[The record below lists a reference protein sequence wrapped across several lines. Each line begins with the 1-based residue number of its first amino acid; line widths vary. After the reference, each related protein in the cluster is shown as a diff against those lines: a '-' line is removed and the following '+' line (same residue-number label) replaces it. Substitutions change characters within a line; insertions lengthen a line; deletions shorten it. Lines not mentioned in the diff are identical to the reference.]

1 MYTIK
6 GAAERVGISPSTLR
20 AWERRYGVV
29 TPDRTEAGYRVYS
42 EEDVRALA
50 RMARLVEAG
59 RPPSL
64 AAQESQRQASLSTPA
79 AEAPSTEARASELG
93 PTPDGEALLEA
104 LLEAAAVLDADRLEV
119 ILDQMVAR
127 GSFESVVDQSL
138 IPALDALGAAWEA
151 GRVSVAGEHLVSN
164 AVLRRLAA
172 AYEAASRLAAGP
184 RVLLGMPPGGRHEL
198 GLFAFA
204 VAARRHGLV
213 TDYLGADLPVPD
225 WVTAVEAQDVA
236 AVVLAIPTGA
246 DVAPTAAVIAA
257 LRECRPHLLIAVG
270 GSQQDQAPEGVVRL
284 GHRIGAAAE
293 TLAALTPR

>member
-6 GAAERVGISPSTLR
+6 GAAERVGISASTLR

-42 EEDVRALA
+42 EDDVRALA

-64 AAQESQRQASLSTPA
+64 AAQEAQRQGALSNPGSEGMRGDSLAPDADPA
-79 AEAPSTEARASELG
+79 
-93 PTPDGEALLEA
+93 PDVEALI
-104 LLEAAAVLDADRLEV
+104 EAAARLDADRLEV
-119 ILDQMVAR
+119 VLDQMVAR
-127 GSFESVVDQSL
+127 GSFETVLDQSL
-138 IPALDALGAAWEA
+138 IPALEALGAAWQA

-164 AVLRRLAA
+164 AVMRRLAA

-198 GLFAFA
+198 GLFAFS

-213 TDYLGADLPVPD
+213 TDYLGADLPVAD
-225 WVTAVEAQDVA
+225 WVTAVEAQDAA
-236 AVVLAIPTGA
+236 AVVLAIPTEA
-246 DVAPTAAVIAA
+246 DVAAAAAVVNA
-257 LRECRPHLLIAVG
+257 LLECRPDLIVAVG
-270 GSQQDQAPEGVVRL
+270 GGHQEKAPDGVVRL
-284 GHRIGAAAE
+284 GHRIGTAAQ
-293 TLAALTPR
+293 TLAALTRR